1 MIYGVGTDIL
11 SLERLS
17 RILEHDGSFAKG
29 VYTTREL
36 ELIRSR
42 PEPLCCYA
50 TRFAGK
56 EAVFKALRPDGNT
69 RWTEIE
75 ILSEPDGAPCVQ
87 LHGSAAQYAA
97 EQGVTAVRLSLS
109 YEDRY
114 ACAFAVAVTEEKV
127 DD

>member
-17 RILEHDGSFAKG
+17 RILESGGSFEQK
-29 VYTTREL
+29 VYTPREL
-36 ELIRSR
+36 ALIRSR

-56 EAVFKALRPDGNT
+56 EAVFKALRLDGNT

-75 ILSEPDGAPCVQ
+75 VLSEPDGAPCVH
-87 LHGSAAQYAA
+87 LHGAAARYAAAQ
-97 EQGVTAVRLSLS
+97 GVAAVRLSLS
-109 YEDRY
+109 YEDKY
-114 ACAFAVAVTEEKV
+114 ACAFAVALAGEEAEH
-127 DD
+127 